1 MVSLLSAVGVSALY
15 ATAMSISAEQTIAE
29 YFAAIRAMDV
39 ERCVAV
45 FAPDA
50 VQHDPVGTPP
60 NVGHAAIRAF
70 FTGIFAGFEEVGL
83 TEDVVF
89 ANGSSGA
96 AKWTGKGVGRNGK
109 SVKFEGVDVIDCDEA
124 GKILMVRAFW
134 DPAPVMA
141 VLQS

>member
-1 MVSLLSAVGVSALY
+1 MSTLTEQAV
-15 ATAMSISAEQTIAE
+15 AE

-50 VQHDPVGTPP
+50 EQHDPVGTPA
-60 NVGHAAIRAF
+60 NIGHDAIRAF
-70 FTGIFAGFEEVGL
+70 FTQIFSGFELVGL
-83 TEDVVF
+83 TEDGVHS
-89 ANGSSGA
+89 NGTSA
-96 AKWTGKGVGRNGK
+96 AVKWIGKGVARNGK
-109 SVKFEGVDVIDCDEA
+109 SISFEGVDVIDCNKD
-124 GKILMVRAFW
+124 GKIIMVRAFW